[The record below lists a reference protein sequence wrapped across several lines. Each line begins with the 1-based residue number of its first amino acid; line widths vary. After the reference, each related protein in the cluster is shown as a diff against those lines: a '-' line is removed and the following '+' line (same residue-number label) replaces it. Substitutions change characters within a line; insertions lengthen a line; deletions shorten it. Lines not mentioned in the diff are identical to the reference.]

1 MVIAKVI
8 GKKIFALR
16 KQKGLTQE
24 QVADSIHISQPVYAR
39 IEKGIGTSWANY
51 IDSLCD
57 FFAITL
63 EDLVKTT
70 SDIIQEN
77 TEQKGG
83 ITVNQSL
90 GTIQILEKLIEQYEE
105 RIKGL
110 KKNVEELKQTIES
123 LLKP

>member
-8 GKKIFALR
+8 GKRIFALR

-24 QVADSIHISQPVYAR
+24 QVADFIHVSQPVYAR

-57 FFAITL
+57 FFDITP

-70 SDIIQEN
+70 SDIN
-77 TEQKGG
+77 SRKYKAKGRCH
-83 ITVNQSL
+83 S
-90 GTIQILEKLIEQYEE
+90 
-105 RIKGL
+105 
-110 KKNVEELKQTIES
+110 
-123 LLKP
+123 